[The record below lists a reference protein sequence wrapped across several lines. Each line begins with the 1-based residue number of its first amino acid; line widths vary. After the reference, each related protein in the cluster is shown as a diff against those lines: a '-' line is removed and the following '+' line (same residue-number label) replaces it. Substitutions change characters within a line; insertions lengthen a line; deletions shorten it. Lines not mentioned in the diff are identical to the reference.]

1 VDLVYTRVD
10 EVSSQNRL
18 IITQNE
24 RSRNVQDGMN
34 ATLALL
40 MDKHDET
47 KRELHLLR
55 SQTREQQSKTPLSIP
70 YPSLSRSLISTF

>member
-1 VDLVYTRVD
+1 M
-10 EVSSQNRL
+10 SSQNRF

-24 RSRNVQDGMN
+24 RSKNMQNGMN

-47 KRELHLLR
+47 KRELEFLR
-55 SQTREQQSKTPLSIP
+55 SQTRAQQSKTPFPI
-70 YPSLSRSLISTF
+70 TFWPMAWLLTSAF